1 MEYTVKEIAARLE
14 MSEHTVRYYTDQ
26 GLIPGVRRDAN
37 NNRLF
42 DESAANWLTG
52 VKCLRACGMPV
63 AAVREYCRLCL
74 EGEATAE
81 ARYQIILEQKAVAEA
96 QLEEAKKRVDYLEHK
111 AALYRESLAPGRRD
125 VMNPGTWA
133 GEAL

>member
-1 MEYTVKEIAARLE
+1 MECTVKEIAARLE

-42 DESAANWLTG
+42 DETAVNWLTG

-74 EGEATAE
+74 AGESTAE
-81 ARYQIILEQKAVAEA
+81 ERYRILLEQKAVAEA
-96 QLEEAKKRVDYLEHK
+96 QLEEAKKRVEYLTHK
-111 AALYRESLAPGRRD
+111 AALYRESLAEGQTD
-125 VMNPGTWA
+125 VMNPGAWPA
-133 GEAL
+133 GGL